1 MKKLLILVPCISYGG
16 LETVAITTAEAL
28 RGTYDVTL
36 VYFYRSAVE
45 IPTTVDKICLDVPY
59 ALNLAGQIKVL
70 LTRHVALRRIK
81 KSLRPDA
88 CLAVGKVASISN
100 ILSRTRAERCLA
112 SIHGFTDVPRGK
124 AIALAHRVLF
134 GCADKTI
141 CVSKALAAEF
151 ATATALGGDK
161 IVACHN
167 PFDLP
172 DLIAKRDASNTDG
185 NIPQLGGNPKLFAFG
200 RIVAGKNFEL
210 AMEAVR
216 LLKADYPDLCLSIAG
231 EGEHLDFLQQ
241 YAADLGVAEHV
252 AFLGMQPNPFA
263 VLKQADILLNPSWNE
278 GFGNTVV
285 EGMLCGVPVIATDCK
300 VGPRE
305 NLAPSGDYM
314 KIATAVE
321 FAEYGVLLPP
331 SYPNDTPA
339 QRSEKAVV
347 MANAT
352 RQLLQNDKLR
362 AEYAEKGLARM
373 AEYALPHYVANIT
386 KLLED

>member
-1 MKKLLILVPCISYGG
+1 MKKLLILVPCLSYGG
-16 LETVAITTAEAL
+16 LETVAVTTAEAL
-28 RGTYDVTL
+28 RDTYDVTL
-36 VYFYRSAVE
+36 VYFYRSEVK
-45 IPTTVDKICLDVPY
+45 IPTDVAKLCLDVPY
-59 ALNLAGQIKVL
+59 ALHLAGQIKVML
-70 LTRHVALRRIK
+70 KRHLALRRLK
-81 KSLRPDA
+81 KSLHPDA

-100 ILSRTRAERCLA
+100 ILSRTRAERCIA

-124 AIALAHRVLF
+124 AISLAHRFLF
-134 GCADKTI
+134 GLADQTV
-141 CVSKALAAEF
+141 CVSKALSAEF
-151 ATATALGGDK
+151 TAATKLGQGK

-172 DLIAKRDASNTDG
+172 DLIAKRDAVGVDG
-185 NIPQLGGNPKLFAFG
+185 SIPHLSGSPKLFAFG

-210 AMEAVR
+210 AIEAVS
-216 LLKADYPDLCLSIAG
+216 LLKNDYPNLCLSIAG
-231 EGEHLDFLQQ
+231 EGEHLTFLQQ
-241 YAADLGVAEHV
+241 YAADLDVSEHI
-252 AFLGMQPNPFA
+252 AFLGMQANPFA

-314 KIATAVE
+314 KIATEVE

-331 SYPNDTPA
+331 SYPHDTPA
-339 QRSEKAVV
+339 QRSEKAAV

-352 RQLLQNDKLR
+352 RTLLQNDALR
-362 AEYAEKGLARM
+362 AEYTEKGLARM
-373 AEYALPHYVANIT
+373 TEYALPHYIANIT
-386 KLLED
+386 AVLEG

>member
-28 RGTYDVTL
+28 RDTYDVTL
-36 VYFYRSAVE
+36 VYFYRSEVE
-45 IPTTVDKICLDVPY
+45 IPTDVAKRCLDVPY
-59 ALNLAGQIKVL
+59 SLNLTGQIKVML
-70 LTRHVALRRIK
+70 KRHIALRRIK

-88 CLAVGKVASISN
+88 CLAMGKVASISN
-100 ILSRTRAERCLA
+100 ILSKTRRERCIA
-112 SIHGFTDVPRGK
+112 SLHGFTDVPHGK
-124 AIALAHRVLF
+124 VICLAHRLLF
-134 GCADKTI
+134 GLADKTI

-151 ATATALGGDK
+151 AAATKLAGDK

-172 DLIAKRDASNTDG
+172 DLIAKRDADNTNG
-185 NIPQLGGNPKLFAFG
+185 NIPQLDGNPKLFAFG

-210 AMEAVR
+210 AIEAVS
-216 LLKADYPDLCLSIAG
+216 LLKAEYPDLCLSIAG
-231 EGEHLDFLQQ
+231 EGEHLAYLQQ
-241 YAADLGVAEHV
+241 YAATLDVTENIS
-252 AFLGMQPNPFA
+252 FLGMQANPFA

-305 NLAPSGDYM
+305 NLAPCGDYM
-314 KIATAVE
+314 KIATEVE
-321 FAEYGVLLPP
+321 FAAYGVLLPP
-331 SYPNDTPA
+331 SYPHDTPA

-352 RQLLQNDKLR
+352 RQLLQNETLR
-362 AEYAEKGLARM
+362 AEYTEKGLARM

-386 KLLED
+386 ALLEG